1 MSLQS
6 SVGEASKTVKFLD
19 LTAVCTY
26 IRVLPNFRELELGF
40 LDFLWV
46 CIVLNYSFPEILPG
60 PVTSYLSIKFLLVGP
75 HKQVTLGS
83 KAKEGLLD
91 LSFVGLD
98 TFDVKGK
105 FQRLQPYPEL
115 AGLAVKL
122 GNVGRLEPVLS
133 CVLIQSGGIEETSI
147 IEQVSPLPFVEG
159 FALQ

>member
-46 CIVLNYSFPEILPG
+46 CIVLDYGFPEILPG

-75 HKQVTLGS
+75 HEQVTLGS
-83 KAKEGLLD
+83 KAQEGILD
-91 LSFVGLD
+91 LSLVRLD
-98 TFDVKGK
+98 TSNVKGK
-105 FQRLQPYPEL
+105 FQRLQLNPEL
-115 AGLAVKL
+115 AGRAIKL
-122 GNVGRLEPVLS
+122 GYVGRLEPILT
-133 CVLIQSGGIEETSI
+133 CVLVKRYTRAEIAILE
-147 IEQVSPLPFVEG
+147 
-159 FALQ
+159 